1 MDRLLCLLIYFITA
15 LSRFSKLFARI
26 GLGSY
31 DEWAPGK
38 KRKILLAGYNGARN
52 TGSDVRVVA
61 IARQLKM
68 LYGADQVQITVMTLS
83 KDALKGYFD
92 EDVTLL
98 EFSSIF
104 PLDLYRACCAGSL
117 SCSPPGIMRPS

>member
-1 MDRLLCLLIYFITA
+1 M
-15 LSRFSKLFARI
+15 
-26 GLGSY
+26 
-31 DEWAPGK
+31 
-38 KRKILLAGYNGARN
+38 
-52 TGSDVRVVA
+52 VA

-104 PLDLYRACCAGSL
+104 PLDLYLACCAGSL